1 MLALGLDTS
10 CYTTSAALC
19 RADGLPR
26 QERRLLPV
34 AKGERGLRQSEAVFA
49 HVRQLPQVLLPLLTE
64 NREKIDCVCASASP
78 RDGEDS
84 YMPVFQVGV
93 SQGKALAAALNVPFF
108 TTTHQRGHI
117 AAAKY
122 GTGLEA
128 SRFVAL
134 HLSGG
139 TTDTLLI
146 DGDALTPLGASCD
159 LHAGQLVD
167 RIGVKLGLPF
177 PAGPYLEELAVKG
190 ENKNRVPVS
199 FEADGL
205 RCHLSGAEAQLMR
218 MVEADEARENVAAEV
233 YGVLCRTVLR
243 LVQAAAETSGVKDV
257 LIAGGVASSRLLR
270 NMLAE
275 RNEKRRT
282 GLNLFFGRPEFS
294 GDNAVGVALI
304 GLHDLEICT
313 KNKGQVS
320 VHAAANQPTA

>member
-19 RADGLPR
+19 SPDAFPR
-26 QERRLLPV
+26 QERLLLPV
-34 AKGERGLRQSEAVFA
+34 PAGERGLRQSEAVFA
-49 HVRQLPQVLLPLLTE
+49 HVRQLSQALPALLKDNDRP
-64 NREKIDCVCASASP
+64 IDCVCASVSP

-84 YMPVFQVGV
+84 YMPVFQVGA
-93 SQGKALAAALNVPFF
+93 SQGKALAAALRVPFF

-122 GTGLEA
+122 GTGLTAE
-128 SRFVAL
+128 RFIAL

-139 TTDTLLI
+139 TTDTLLV
-146 DGDALTPLGASCD
+146 DGENLTPIGTSAD

-177 PAGPYLEELAVKG
+177 PAGPYLEALAVKG
-190 ENKNRVPVS
+190 TNQNRVPVS
-199 FEADGL
+199 FERDGL
-205 RCHLSGAEAQLMR
+205 ICHLSGAEAQLMR
-218 MVEADEARENVAAEV
+218 MIEAGEAKENVAAEV

-243 LVQAAAETSGVKDV
+243 LVQTAAETNDTKEI
-257 LIAGGVASSRLLR
+257 LIAGGVASSQLLR
-270 NMLAE
+270 EMLME

-282 GLNLFFGRPEFS
+282 GLKLYFGRPEFS

-304 GLHDLEICT
+304 GLEQL
-313 KNKGQVS
+313 S
-320 VHAAANQPTA
+320 RTAV

>member
-19 RADGLPR
+19 SEDGLLK

-34 AKGERGLRQSEAVFA
+34 PRGERGLRQSEAVFA
-49 HVRQLPQVLLPLLTE
+49 HVRQLPQVLLPLLSE
-64 NREKIDCVCASASP
+64 AKGKIGCVCASDRP

-93 SQGKALAAALNVPFF
+93 SQGRALAAALDVPFF

-128 SRFVAL
+128 DRFVAL

-139 TTDTLLI
+139 TTDALLMN
-146 DGDALTPLGASCD
+146 GDSLTPLGTSSD

-177 PAGPYLEELAVKG
+177 PAGPSLEELAVRG
-190 ENKNRVPVS
+190 ENRNRVPVS
-199 FEADGL
+199 FEGDGL
-205 RCHLSGAEAQLMR
+205 NCHLSGAEAQLLR
-218 MVEADEARENVAAEV
+218 MIETGECRENVAAEV

-243 LVQAAAETSGVKDV
+243 LVQAAAEKSGVRDA

-270 NMLAE
+270 DLLAE

-282 GLNLFFGRPEFS
+282 GLKLSFGRPDLS
-294 GDNAVGVALI
+294 GDNAVGAALI
-304 GLHDLEICT
+304 GLENMRRTEDGIQESI
-313 KNKGQVS
+313 
-320 VHAAANQPTA
+320 

>member
-1 MLALGLDTS
+1 MLSLGLDTS

-19 RADGLPR
+19 APG
-26 QERRLLPV
+26 QEPIQARRLLPV
-34 AKGERGLRQSEAVFA
+34 PAGERGLRQSEAVFA
-49 HVRQLPQVLLPLLTE
+49 HVRQLSQVLPPLLSQAQE
-64 NREKIDCVCASASP
+64 PIACVCASASP

-93 SQGKALAAALNVPFF
+93 SQGMALAAALRVPFF

-122 GTGLEA
+122 GTGLPGL
-128 SRFVAL
+128 RFVAL

-139 TTDTLLI
+139 TTDVLLS
-146 DGDALTPLGASCD
+146 DGDSLTPLGASVD

-167 RIGVKLGLPF
+167 RVGVRLGLPF
-177 PAGPYLEELAVKG
+177 PAGPHLEALALLG
-190 ENKNRVPVS
+190 ENQNRVPVS
-199 FEADGL
+199 FEKDGL

-218 MVEADEARENVAAEV
+218 MIEAGEPRENVAAEV

-243 LVQAAAETSGVKDV
+243 LAQSAADVSNAKEV

-270 NMLAE
+270 TMLLE
-275 RNEKRRT
+275 RNDRRRA
-282 GLNLFFGRPEFS
+282 GLTLYFGRPEFS

-304 GLHDLEICT
+304 GLERRA
-313 KNKGQVS
+313 KGESHGTQEGI
-320 VHAAANQPTA
+320 

>member
-19 RADGLPR
+19 SASGLPR

-34 AKGERGLRQSEAVFA
+34 PKGERGLRQSEAVFA
-49 HVRQLPQVLLPLLTE
+49 HVRQIPQVLLPLLSE
-64 NREKIDCVCASASP
+64 NKEKIGCVCVSDRP

-93 SQGKALAAALNVPFF
+93 SQGQALAAALNVPFF

-122 GTGLEA
+122 GTGLTA
-128 SRFVAL
+128 GRFVAL

-139 TTDTLLI
+139 TTDTLFI
-146 DGDALTPLGASCD
+146 DGNQLQPLGTSCD

-177 PAGPYLEELAVKG
+177 PAGPYLEELAVQG
-190 ENKNRVPVS
+190 ENKNLVPVS
-199 FEADGL
+199 FESDGL
-205 RCHLSGAEAQLMR
+205 RCHLSGAETQLLR
-218 MVEADEARENVAAEV
+218 MIGAGESKENVAAEV

-243 LVQAAAETSGVKDV
+243 LVQAAAEASDTKDV

-270 NMLAE
+270 GMLNE

-282 GLNLFFGRPEFS
+282 GLNLYFGRPEFS

-304 GLHDLEICT
+304 GLEKLRAGE
-313 KNKGQVS
+313 G
-320 VHAAANQPTA
+320 

>member
-19 RADGLPR
+19 GENCPPR

-34 AKGERGLRQSEAVFA
+34 PKGERGLRQSEAVFA
-49 HVRQLPQVLLPLLTE
+49 HVRQLPQVLLPLLAE
-64 NREKIDCVCASASP
+64 NQEKIDCVCASDRP

-93 SQGKALAAALNVPFF
+93 SQGKALAAALGVPFF
-108 TTTHQRGHI
+108 TATHQRGHI
-117 AAAKY
+117 AAAKF

-128 SRFVAL
+128 DRFVAL

-139 TTDTLLI
+139 TTDTLLA
-146 DGDALTPLGASCD
+146 DGDILTPLGTSCD

-167 RIGVKLGLPF
+167 RVGVKLGLPF
-177 PAGPYLEELAVKG
+177 PAGPYLEELAIRG

-199 FEADGL
+199 FEGDGL
-205 RCHLSGAEAQLMR
+205 RCHLSGAEAQFMR
-218 MVEADEARENVAAEV
+218 MFEAGESKENIAAEV

-243 LVQAAAETSGVKDV
+243 LVQAAAEKSETKDV

-270 NMLAE
+270 DMLLE

-282 GLNLFFGRPEFS
+282 GLNLYFGRPEFS

-304 GLHDLEICT
+304 GLERLQQTIR
-313 KNKGQVS
+313 G
-320 VHAAANQPTA
+320 

>member
-19 RADGLPR
+19 SSGGLPR

-34 AKGERGLRQSEAVFA
+34 PSGERGLRQSEAVFA
-49 HVRQLPQVLLPLLTE
+49 HVRQLPQVLAPLLSE
-64 NREKIDCVCASASP
+64 NTDRIDCVCASDRP

-93 SQGKALAAALNVPFF
+93 SQGRALAAALQVPFF

-117 AAAKY
+117 AAAKF
-122 GTGLEA
+122 GTGLTAE
-128 SRFVAL
+128 RFIAL

-139 TTDTLLI
+139 TTDILLV
-146 DGDALTPLGASCD
+146 DGNTLTPLGTSCD

-177 PAGPYLEELAVKG
+177 PAGPYLEELAVQG

-199 FEADGL
+199 FESDGV

-218 MVEADEARENVAAEV
+218 MIQTEEPKENIAAEV

-243 LVQAAAETSGVKDV
+243 LVQAAAEASDTREV

-270 NMLAE
+270 DMLTQ

-282 GLNLFFGRPEFS
+282 ALRLFFGKPELS
-294 GDNAVGVALI
+294 GDNAVGTALI
-304 GLHDLEICT
+304 GLEKLRAGE
-313 KNKGQVS
+313 G
-320 VHAAANQPTA
+320 

>member
-19 RADGLPR
+19 GTDESPR

-34 AKGERGLRQSEAVFA
+34 PAGERGLRQSEAVFA
-49 HVRQLPQVLLPLLTE
+49 HVRQIPQVLLPLLSE
-64 NREKIDCVCASASP
+64 NKEKIGCVCVSDRP

-93 SQGKALAAALNVPFF
+93 SQGQALAAALNVPFF

-122 GTGLEA
+122 GTGLTA
-128 SRFVAL
+128 GRFVAL

-139 TTDTLLI
+139 TTDTLFI
-146 DGDALTPLGASCD
+146 DGNQLQPLGTSCD

-177 PAGPYLEELAVKG
+177 PAGPYLEELAVQG
-190 ENKNRVPVS
+190 ENKNLVPVS
-199 FEADGL
+199 FESDGL
-205 RCHLSGAEAQLMR
+205 RCHLSGAETQLLR
-218 MVEADEARENVAAEV
+218 MIGAGESKENVAAEV

-243 LVQAAAETSGVKDV
+243 LVQAAAEASDTKDV

-270 NMLAE
+270 GMLNE

-282 GLNLFFGRPEFS
+282 GLNLYFGRPEFS

-304 GLHDLEICT
+304 GLEKLRAGE
-313 KNKGQVS
+313 G
-320 VHAAANQPTA
+320 

>member
-1 MLALGLDTS
+1 M
-10 CYTTSAALC
+10 
-19 RADGLPR
+19 
-26 QERRLLPV
+26 
-34 AKGERGLRQSEAVFA
+34 
-49 HVRQLPQVLLPLLTE
+49 
-64 NREKIDCVCASASP
+64 
-78 RDGEDS
+78 
-84 YMPVFQVGV
+84 GV
-93 SQGKALAAALNVPFF
+93 SQGQALAAALNVPFF

-128 SRFVAL
+128 DRYVAL

-146 DGDALTPLGASCD
+146 DGNELKPLGTSCD

-177 PAGPYLEELAVKG
+177 PAGPYLEELALRG

-199 FEADGL
+199 FETDGL
-205 RCHLSGAEAQLMR
+205 RCHLSGAESQLLR
-218 MVEADEARENVAAEV
+218 MIEADERKEDVAAEV

-243 LVQAAAETSGVKDV
+243 MVQTASEKNDTKDV

-270 NMLAE
+270 DMLLQ

-282 GLNLFFGRPEFS
+282 ALRLFFGKPELS

-304 GLHDLEICT
+304 GLEKRSRGT
-313 KNKGQVS
+313 
-320 VHAAANQPTA
+320 

>member
-1 MLALGLDTS
+1 MLVLGLDTS

-19 RADGLPR
+19 STDGLLR

-34 AKGERGLRQSEAVFA
+34 PTGERGLRQSEAVFA
-49 HVRQLPQVLLPLLTE
+49 HVRQLPQVLLPLLKDCKD
-64 NREKIDCVCASASP
+64 KIDCVCASDRP

-93 SQGKALAAALNVPFF
+93 SQGQALAAALNVPFF

-128 SRFVAL
+128 DRYVAL

-146 DGDALTPLGASCD
+146 DGNELKPLGTSCD

-177 PAGPYLEELAVKG
+177 PAGPYLEELALRG

-199 FEADGL
+199 FETDGL
-205 RCHLSGAEAQLMR
+205 RCHLSGAESQLLR
-218 MVEADEARENVAAEV
+218 MIEADERKEDVAAEV

-243 LVQAAAETSGVKDV
+243 MVQTASEKNDTKDV

-270 NMLAE
+270 DMLLQ

-282 GLNLFFGRPEFS
+282 ALRLFFGKPELS

-304 GLHDLEICT
+304 GLEKRSIGT
-313 KNKGQVS
+313 
-320 VHAAANQPTA
+320 

>member
-19 RADGLPR
+19 GTDGVPR

-34 AKGERGLRQSEAVFA
+34 PKGERGLRQSEAVFA
-49 HVRQLPQVLLPLLTE
+49 HVRQLPKVLLPLLSE
-64 NREKIDCVCASASP
+64 NKEKIDCVCVSDRP

-84 YMPVFQVGV
+84 YMPVFLAGV
-93 SQGKALAAALNVPFF
+93 SQGKVLAAALHVPFF

-122 GTGLEA
+122 GTGMTA
-128 SRFVAL
+128 DRFIAL

-146 DGDALTPLGASCD
+146 DGDALTPLGTSSD

-167 RIGVKLGLPF
+167 RIGVKLGLSF
-177 PAGPYLEELAVKG
+177 PAGPYLEELAVRG
-190 ENKNRVPVS
+190 NNQNRVPVS
-199 FEADGL
+199 FEPDGL
-205 RCHLSGAEAQLMR
+205 RCHLSGAEAQLLR
-218 MVEADEARENVAAEV
+218 MIETGEAKENVAAEV

-243 LVQAAAETSGVKDV
+243 LVQAAAEKTNAKDV
-257 LIAGGVASSRLLR
+257 LIAGGVASSHLLR
-270 NMLAE
+270 VMLNE

-282 GLNLFFGRPEFS
+282 GLNLYFGRPEFS
-294 GDNAVGVALI
+294 GDNAAGVALI
-304 GLHDLEICT
+304 GLEKLRTE
-313 KNKGQVS
+313 GG
-320 VHAAANQPTA
+320 